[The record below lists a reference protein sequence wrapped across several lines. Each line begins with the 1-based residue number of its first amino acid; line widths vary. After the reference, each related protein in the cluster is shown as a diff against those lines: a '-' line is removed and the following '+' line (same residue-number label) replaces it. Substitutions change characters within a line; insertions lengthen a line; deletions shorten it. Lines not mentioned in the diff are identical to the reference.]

1 MAPTVTQAEHQ
12 PSTIAPSPSATPD
25 PGPKETDFASSPQNG
40 RIWQTTSSP
49 KSQIGTDKA
58 PEQKADPSVSPI
70 NNADENFGQ
79 YSYPEQPAQGNT
91 DTGSG
96 QGEHLNPNSSKDNG
110 DNPGQVGQ
118 QQSNG
123 GQVDDPKSLRVP
135 ENTPDQHGN
144 VISIGSQTPGQATTV
159 NSQIIQLLR
168 DAISIAGTTLSAGAP
183 PITISGT
190 PIALDSGT
198 LFVGSSSVRIAQPPL
213 SLIPG
218 QVTNLNGVVIKQ
230 LPTGVSVSGST
241 LTPGAPPI
249 IVFGSPVSLG
259 PSALIIGSSSIPI
272 ALPRLPWIQDPET
285 NINGEVVQPL
295 FNWISVA
302 GTTLTPGGPAIKTS
316 GTLMSLG
323 SDVLMIGTNSI
334 LFATYDPTPVV
345 TTIAGQMITVNPT
358 AVEIGS
364 STLTPG
370 GPGLILSGTLV
381 FLNYAG
387 QLVVG
392 SKTIT
397 PPSKSSGGLNASESI
412 GSGNV
417 VNPENDTGKG
427 VQAFQGSAN
436 DLKSRSAGILLLWL
450 LCSCLIR
457 S

>member
-1 MAPTVTQAEHQ
+1 MPATAMAPTVTQAEHQ

-25 PGPKETDFASSPQNG
+25 PGPKETNFASSPQNG

-49 KSQIGTDKA
+49 KSQIGTDED
-58 PEQKADPSVSPI
+58 PEQRADPSVSPI
-70 NNADENFGQ
+70 NNADENSGQ

-110 DNPGQVGQ
+110 DNHGQVGQ

-123 GQVDDPKSLRVP
+123 GLVDDPKSRRVP

-144 VISIGSQTPGQATTV
+144 VISIGSQTPGQAATV

-198 LFVGSSSVRIAQPPL
+198 LVVGSSSVRIAQPPL

-218 QVTNLNGVVIKQ
+218 QVKNLNGVVIKQ
-230 LPTGVSVSGST
+230 LPTGISVSGST

-249 IVFGSPVSLG
+249 IVSGSPVSLG

-272 ALPRLPWIQDPET
+272 ALPRLSWIQGPET
-285 NINGEVVQPL
+285 NING
-295 FNWISVA
+295 
-302 GTTLTPGGPAIKTS
+302 AIKTS
-316 GTLMSLG
+316 GTQVSLG
-323 SDVLMIGTNSI
+323 SDVLMIGTSSV
-334 LFATYDPTPVV
+334 LFATDDPTPVV
-345 TTIAGQMITVNPT
+345 TTIAGQMITANPT
-358 AVEIGS
+358 AVETGS
-364 STLTPG
+364 SMLTPG
-370 GPGLILSGTLV
+370 GLGLVLSGTLV
-381 FLNYAG
+381 SLNYAG

-397 PPSKSSGGLNASESI
+397 PPSESSNGLNASGSI

-417 VNPENDTGKG
+417 FNLKNDTGKG

-436 DLKSRSAGILLLWL
+436 ALKSRSAGTLLLWL

>member
-1 MAPTVTQAEHQ
+1 MPATAMAPTVTQAEHQ

-25 PGPKETDFASSPQNG
+25 PGPKETNLASSPQNG

-49 KSQIGTDKA
+49 QSQIDTDED

-70 NNADENFGQ
+70 NNADENSGQ

-110 DNPGQVGQ
+110 DNTGQVGQ
-118 QQSNG
+118 QQSND

-144 VISIGSQTPGQATTV
+144 VISIGSQTPGQAATV
-159 NSQIIQLLR
+159 NSQMIQLLR
-168 DAISIAGTTLSAGAP
+168 DAISIAGTTLSAGAS

-198 LFVGSSSVRIAQPPL
+198 LVVGSSSVRLAQPPL

-230 LPTGVSVSGST
+230 LPSGISVSGST

-249 IVFGSPVSLG
+249 
-259 PSALIIGSSSIPI
+259 
-272 ALPRLPWIQDPET
+272 
-285 NINGEVVQPL
+285 NGEVVQPL
-295 FNWISVA
+295 FSWVSVA
-302 GTTLTPGGPAIKTS
+302 GTPLTPGGPAIKTS
-316 GTLMSLG
+316 GTQMSLG

-334 LFATYDPTPVV
+334 LFATDDPTPVV
-345 TTIAGQMITVNPT
+345 TTIAGQMITVNQS

-370 GPGLILSGTLV
+370 GPGLILSGTIV
-381 FLNYAG
+381 SLNYAG

-397 PPSKSSGGLNASESI
+397 PQSKSSGGLNTSGSI

-436 DLKSRSAGILLLWL
+436 ALKSRSAGIILLWL
-450 LCSCLIR
+450 LCACLIR